1 MARQFPRRVGLWM
14 SGIHHEP
21 MPTNPEPKL
30 AAPGAGL
37 PLPELMIGRMFF
49 RLKRLISNRAGIA
62 ARFEAERAIIRGMV
76 DQCPTALR
84 GKRILIARCRGLED
98 SSRNWSVWMTLD
110 HLRIT
115 NNAFSHVIRSLVS
128 GQVPTKPASTADVK
142 PDPTVTAAVDAAYE
156 QSCAALMETIADCP
170 DLNTKLKYSHPWFGP
185 MNAAAWHVLSAGH
198 LAIHREQIRRILTG
212 L

>member
-1 MARQFPRRVGLWM
+1 MARKFPQRVGLWM

-84 GKRILIARCRGLED
+84 GKRILIARCRGLEP
-98 SSRNWSVWMTLD
+98 
-110 HLRIT
+110 
-115 NNAFSHVIRSLVS
+115 AFKNLS
-128 GQVPTKPASTADVK
+128 GQPRFDRVQAPG
-142 PDPTVTAAVDAAYE
+142 
-156 QSCAALMETIADCP
+156 
-170 DLNTKLKYSHPWFGP
+170 WG
-185 MNAAAWHVLSAGH
+185 
-198 LAIHREQIRRILTG
+198 
-212 L
+212 